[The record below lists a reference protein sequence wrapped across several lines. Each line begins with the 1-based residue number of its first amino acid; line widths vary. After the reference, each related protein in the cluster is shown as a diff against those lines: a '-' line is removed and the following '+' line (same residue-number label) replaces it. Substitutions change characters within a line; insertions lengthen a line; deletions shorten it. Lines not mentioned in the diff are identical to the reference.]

1 MKTVA
6 LTKNHAG
13 GQVVLELNE
22 LELTSLVAL
31 VEQGQLQLRDR
42 QQLQPLYAR
51 MTAIADEFCS
61 LLGHLELVPV
71 DE

>member
-13 GQVVLELNE
+13 GRVALELNE

-31 VEQGQLQLRDR
+31 VEQGKLQLRNR
-42 QQLQPLYAR
+42 PQLQPLHAR
-51 MTAIADEFCS
+51 MTVIADEFCS
-61 LLGHLELVPV
+61 LLGHLELVPA